1 MSYSYLIKID
11 KDLAEEKDEILK
23 YIMEQINQD
32 NMLEK
37 INDIKCITS
46 SDLTKLCINK
56 MCDIGKTIKQKET
69 SITDL
74 CNLCNNVFIS
84 KQFVFSFNIC
94 KHKYHKK
101 CINHF
106 LKLDSINSIICP
118 ICKDDY
124 LPNLINII

>member
-46 SDLTKLCINK
+46 SDLNKICRDKL
-56 MCDIGKTIKQKET
+56 CDIGKTTKHKDTLMDEH
-69 SITDL
+69 
-74 CNLCNNVFIS
+74 CNLCNDLFKS
-84 KQFVFSFNIC
+84 KQFIYSLNVC

-101 CINHF
+101 CINNF
-106 LKLDSINSIICP
+106 LKLNNSTICP
-118 ICKDDY
+118 VCKDDF

>member
-23 YIMEQINQD
+23 YIMDQINQD

-37 INDIKCITS
+37 INEIKCITS
-46 SDLTKLCINK
+46 SDLTKICRDKIS
-56 MCDIGKTIKQKET
+56 DIGKTMKQKQK
-69 SITDL
+69 STDEY
-74 CNLCNNVFIS
+74 CNLCNDLFEC
-84 KQFVFSFNIC
+84 KQFVFLFNVC

-101 CINHF
+101 CINNF
-106 LKLDSINSIICP
+106 LKLNNATICP